1 MSKFLHELEYS
12 GIARRLDDEWIRY
25 DPRHD
30 EGHEDDNQQHG
41 IEEDTASQ
49 ENDKQNQVEEF
60 RRWGDYDENDIC
72 AKIHDFTWTS
82 YLLNSW

>member
-30 EGHEDDNQQHG
+30 EGHEDNQQHG

-60 RRWGDYDENDIC
+60 RRWGDYDEN
-72 AKIHDFTWTS
+72 
-82 YLLNSW
+82 